1 MLVARIA
8 GPSSS
13 SQPTPK
19 PIVLR
24 LTPHL
29 VPSRPLMWV
38 DPELFLARG
47 GPGPKL
53 HKGIMSR

>member
-24 LTPHL
+24 LAPHL
-29 VPSRPLMWV
+29 APLRPLVWHCGLILSSFSLEV
-38 DPELFLARG
+38 GLVRSCTKE
-47 GPGPKL
+47 
-53 HKGIMSR
+53 